1 MSHQVFEASIGLVR
15 RAEADVLAH
24 RPQPLAVHVLV
35 DPARER
41 VLTRPADVAVDVA
54 PGQILRTV
62 DGLDRNAR
70 VESHVLHGVLPA
82 SRNRATTG
90 ATSAPRV
97 SCGAWPRSEEHT
109 SELQSRLHLV
119 CRLLLEKKNTK
130 TQAL

>member
-1 MSHQVFEASIGLVR
+1 MSHQVFESRIRLVR

-41 VLTRPADVAVDVA
+41 VLTRPADGAVDVA

-70 VESHVLHGVLPA
+70 AEPHGPHGVLPGP
-82 SRNRATTG
+82 RQRAATG
-90 ATSAPRV
+90 AACSPRV
-97 SCGAWPRSEEHT
+97 ARVGW
-109 SELQSRLHLV
+109 
-119 CRLLLEKKNTK
+119 
-130 TQAL
+130 